1 MDGLKHC
8 AKISLG
14 AYFSV
19 VLTVNGDLYCWG
31 YNDHGQCAISL
42 DHKIIKQPHLINGIP
57 PMAEL
62 CCGWSHVIAITS
74 NYEFVNNCPYMS
86 IVHRHVYVWGRG
98 DYGQLGTGY
107 SVDQLQP
114 TELPELQGVH
124 QVMPLVIIVLIML
137 S

>member
-1 MDGLKHC
+1 
-8 AKISLG
+8 
-14 AYFSV
+14 
-19 VLTVNGDLYCWG
+19 
-31 YNDHGQCAISL
+31 
-42 DHKIIKQPHLINGIP
+42 
-57 PMAEL
+57 
-62 CCGWSHVIAITS
+62 
-74 NYEFVNNCPYMS
+74 MS

-98 DYGQLGTGY
+98 DYGQLGTEY